1 MLCLLLSATFVDS
14 GSVLTNG
21 VVNNNICW
29 FCTVEQN
36 VDSRMDPNQQI
47 GVVNNNICW
56 FCTVEQN
63 VDSRMDP
70 NQQIVSPKT
79 RETTNYTV
87 GYLLTHQQVCWST
100 RWVQQPDCSF
110 CAHFNKWCCPES
122 TKFGAPTVSSH
133 IILHHLASLCI
144 ILHHHVSSCIIM
156 HHLASSCII
165 LHHLASSYIILH
177 HLA

>member
-36 VDSRMDPNQQI
+36 VDSRMDPN
-47 GVVNNNICW
+47 
-56 FCTVEQN
+56 
-63 VDSRMDP
+63 R
-70 NQQIVSPKT
+70 QIVSPKT

-122 TKFGAPTVSSH
+122 TKCGAPTASVKPASGSLALLLDLQTSWQMCSFNALVSLVVLT
-133 IILHHLASLCI
+133 IRILSDFCR
-144 ILHHHVSSCIIM
+144 CR
-156 HHLASSCII
+156 
-165 LHHLASSYIILH
+165 YIDTFQKYQYG
-177 HLA
+177 

>member
-1 MLCLLLSATFVDS
+1 MVLSTTTFVDS

-36 VDSRMDPNQQI
+36 VDSRMDPN
-47 GVVNNNICW
+47 
-56 FCTVEQN
+56 
-63 VDSRMDP
+63 R
-70 NQQIVSPKT
+70 QIVSPKT

-122 TKFGAPTVSSH
+122 TKFGAPTVSDVPIRQRPNQRCYLHLITVLNLVMRCYHLH
-133 IILHHLASLCI
+133 IWPPDDTTCTSCKVGHQMAPLALISNLNTMWHHLC
-144 ILHHHVSSCIIM
+144 
-156 HHLASSCII
+156 
-165 LHHLASSYIILH
+165 
-177 HLA
+177 

>member
-70 NQQIVSPKT
+70 NRQIVSPKT

-122 TKFGAPTVSSH
+122 TKCGAPTVSYNGHLFKWPKLVPWLGLVYKENIWLSKTRWQISDLQMSLWGPRLWSH
-133 IILHHLASLCI
+133 
-144 ILHHHVSSCIIM
+144 
-156 HHLASSCII
+156 
-165 LHHLASSYIILH
+165 
-177 HLA
+177 